1 MLTGH
6 IAAQW
11 KQKGNSHPIGP
22 REAFEKSITTAYWS
36 RHDRTAISTISGMP
50 SRNLSGDRMNKPQK
64 AIDLQN
70 VPRPVAAMARFY
82 ETSIDFGWHSHRRG
96 QLLQI
101 VDGFMTA
108 RTPDTSF
115 IIPSGYGLLI
125 TPDIPHA
132 VVSHGRVS
140 MQSLY
145 IEPDHVPWLAW
156 EPVRVISTSVLL
168 SATLGAFLHEP
179 VLYDEDGRG
188 GHLAALILEEIG
200 NAQEGPFALP
210 MPSDKR
216 LQRLCKDLSETPSID
231 LDIDRWADNIGMSRR
246 TMTRRFRTETG
257 MSFAEWRRRLRMA
270 HVMRRRAEGARLDEA
285 AADVGYRSL
294 SSLRKAMREV
304 AA

>member
-1 MLTGH
+1 M
-6 IAAQW
+6 
-11 KQKGNSHPIGP
+11 KQ
-22 REAFEKSITTAYWS
+22 
-36 RHDRTAISTISGMP
+36 
-50 SRNLSGDRMNKPQK
+50 PQK
-64 AIDLQN
+64 AVDLQN
-70 VPRPVAAMARFY
+70 VPRPVAAMARIY
-82 ETSIDFGWHSHRRG
+82 EKSVDFGWHSHRRG

-132 VVSHGRVS
+132 VRSHGRVS

-145 IEPDHVPWLAW
+145 IEPEPGLALRW
-156 EPVRVISTSVLL
+156 EPIGS
-168 SATLGAFLHEP
+168 FLEQP
-179 VLYDEDGRG
+179 TLYDEDGRG
-188 GHLAALILEEIG
+188 GHLAALILEEIA

-216 LQRLCKDLSETPSID
+216 LQRLCRDLSETPAID
-231 LDIDRWADNIGMSRR
+231 LDIDHWADNLGMSRR
-246 TMTRRFRTETG
+246 TMTRKFRTQTG

-270 HVMRRRAEGARLDEA
+270 HVMRRQAEGARLEEA

-304 AA
+304 AV